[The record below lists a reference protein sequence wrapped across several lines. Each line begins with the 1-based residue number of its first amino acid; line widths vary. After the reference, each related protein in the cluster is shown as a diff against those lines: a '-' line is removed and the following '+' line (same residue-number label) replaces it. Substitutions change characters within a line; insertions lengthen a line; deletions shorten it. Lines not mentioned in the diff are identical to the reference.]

1 MFYFCR
7 INFQI
12 VDEKYAGLSIFAFSF
27 TMYCIVSLSLRR
39 SRVGSFPSTYK
50 LSTGEVRK
58 VPRHSPR
65 PWWCIASS
73 AFKYEVIKCA
83 IISIIPKKNP
93 IANLGIEI
101 RYHNVLS
108 FERERE
114 RERERKPQRVVYF
127 LKRICT
133 PYWQYFSHLW
143 KNKNW

>member
-73 AFKYEVIKCA
+73 AFKFEVIICV
-83 IISIIPKKNP
+83 IITIIPKKNP
-93 IANLGIEI
+93 IANLGVEI
-101 RYHNVLS
+101 RYHNVLTFDRS
-108 FERERE
+108 IDRSIERERE
-114 RERERKPQRVVYF
+114 REREREETSKSGLFFEQGLYAV
-127 LKRICT
+127 LAI
-133 PYWQYFSHLW
+133 L
-143 KNKNW
+143 